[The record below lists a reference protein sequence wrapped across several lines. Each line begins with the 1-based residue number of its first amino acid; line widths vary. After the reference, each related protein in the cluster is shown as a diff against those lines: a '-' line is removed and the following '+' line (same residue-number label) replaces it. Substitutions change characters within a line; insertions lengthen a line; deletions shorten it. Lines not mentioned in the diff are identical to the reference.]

1 MDRKRCTRCNVLLP
15 LPHFDIKRTG
25 DYYKTCRHCSDVKKA
40 YIKRKN
46 NNIVIRNEV
55 DTIRFEDL

>member
-1 MDRKRCTRCNVLLP
+1 MDRKKCNRCSVLLP
-15 LPHFDIKRTG
+15 LTHFDIKRTG
-25 DYYKTCRHCSDVKKA
+25 DYYKICRHCSDIQKA